1 MIASGALKVVITGF
15 WHFWVLTI
23 QQQLLPHYVS
33 LFWGM
38 LGSHFGNQIWHMK
51 ILIWMLYSQHSL
63 ATTWIKESLFDQ
75 KLDQILTRNSWS
87 SLSQIIQNL
96 SRPSLFWD
104 FAPSLYWVNFFVIL
118 RLDSLESKLTPKWLC
133 QGLVHN
139 RIIGPNFESHWV
151 TFRLLVRRWTHS
163 QNQV

>member
-15 WHFWVLTI
+15 WHFWDLTIQQQLWVSFEGCWGQNWSYFGNLEI

-63 ATTWIKESLFDQ
+63 AATWIKESLFDQ

-139 RIIGPNFESHWV
+139 
-151 TFRLLVRRWTHS
+151 
-163 QNQV
+163 Q

>member
-23 QQQLLPHYVS
+23 QQQLLPHHVS

-38 LGSHFGNQIWHMK
+38 LGPHFGNQIWHRK

-104 FAPSLYWVNFFVIL
+104 FAPSLYWVNFFCHFEAWLAWVQTYTKMVMS
-118 RLDSLESKLTPKWLC
+118 RLGAQPISPVYIVYNRSKL
-133 QGLVHN
+133 
-139 RIIGPNFESHWV
+139 WV
-151 TFRLLVRRWTHS
+151 TLGHF
-163 QNQV
+163 

>member
-1 MIASGALKVVITGF
+1 MIASGALKVLITGF

-104 FAPSLYWVNFFVIL
+104 FAPSLYWVNFFL
-118 RLDSLESKLTPKWLC
+118 SFWGLTRLSPNLHQNGYVKAWCTTNKPCIVYNRSK
-133 QGLVHN
+133 
-139 RIIGPNFESHWV
+139 FWV
-151 TFRLLVRRWTHS
+151 TLGHF
-163 QNQV
+163 